1 MTNEK
6 TNSNILVIVLLT
18 ACLSAS
24 GHAQTI
30 KSISM
35 PWIMG
40 NSVTFRELKLNWN
53 YVPQPPPTLR
63 QVDAELSGTLTGQ
76 HPNLSIEFVLLLKN
90 HGPEDVK
97 ILDPLDFFS
106 LQFVT
111 SSGWPIKMPR
121 RVPWF
126 LPNVRRSRD
135 VVPGVRPNAP
145 YPEPVQSRQIV
156 RMGVPSAQQEE
167 EAITIPPATWIQI
180 VFESE
185 PVVMERVIEA
195 LRSETGEGAK
205 QFKARAMMSLVNA
218 PPQEGVG
225 GRLTESDWMFF
236 SLSQPK

>member
-1 MTNEK
+1 MTNEE
-6 TNSNILVIVLLT
+6 TNSNVWLIVLLS

-40 NSVTFRELKLNWN
+40 NSVTFRELKLSWN
-53 YVPQPPPTLR
+53 YVAQPPPTLR
-63 QVDAELSGTLTGQ
+63 QVDAELSGALTGQ

-126 LPNVRRSRD
+126 LPKVGRSRNAM
-135 VVPGVRPNAP
+135 PGVRPNAP
-145 YPEPVQSRQIV
+145 YPEPVQFRQIV
-156 RMGVPSAQQEE
+156 RIGVPSAQKEE
-167 EAITIPPATWIQI
+167 TITIPSATWIQI

-205 QFKARAMMSLVNA
+205 QFKARAMMSLVTA
-218 PPQEGVG
+218 PPREVVG
-225 GRLTESDWMFF
+225 RRLTESDWMFF